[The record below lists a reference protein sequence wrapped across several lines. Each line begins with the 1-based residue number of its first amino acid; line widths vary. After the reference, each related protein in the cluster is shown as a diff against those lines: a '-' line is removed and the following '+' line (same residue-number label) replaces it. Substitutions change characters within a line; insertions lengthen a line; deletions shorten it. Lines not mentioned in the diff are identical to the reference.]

1 MGCSTTPSWASA
13 MEIRHFWMSPLF
25 GAIRQEQDVFHANPL
40 ARLIKR
46 LHPLW
51 TNMMYREVNIPE
63 AKF

>member
-1 MGCSTTPSWASA
+1 
-13 MEIRHFWMSPLF
+13 MEIRHFWMSPLL
-25 GAIRQEQDVFHANPL
+25 GASRQEQDVFHANPL